1 MWVDDDTPGGLLGWC
16 IGSVLA
22 GLGAPPGTNTAG
34 TTGISEAQSAAG
46 FIAHVMQAEEPERLR
61 RMFETIVKAAETGAP
76 SVDNARLRE
85 MAGVVI
91 NAISAANGVI
101 YRAAGFGRDDREVTI
116 ARSML
121 GKEAGETSMYR
132 GRWSAQ
138 STTSTP
144 VKQRFIPLEKP
155 ADNKNISRKKSTPPA
170 LRAGVDGDDI
180 TAIGESARSE
190 HIWQQ
195 LEQGPAI
202 TQAAGTDAGVKE
214 KEKEEEDISVSER
227 ARTTVDNIYYV
238 FSSVNEDA
246 AAMEVVVLLLRG
258 ALDVLVEKPPTSRD
272 ALEESSGDSYEIC
285 VFLHALMC
293 TRPSESD
300 EAFRSALSCMELPVI
315 EFLLREH
322 AELDATVARVVGSLR
337 ADVGIQRILKRRLC
351 PDTNSAPYAI
361 DSR

>member
-1 MWVDDDTPGGLLGWC
+1 
-16 IGSVLA
+16 
-22 GLGAPPGTNTAG
+22 
-34 TTGISEAQSAAG
+34 
-46 FIAHVMQAEEPERLR
+46 
-61 RMFETIVKAAETGAP
+61 MFETIVKAAEMGAP

-101 YRAAGFGRDDREVTI
+101 YRATGFGRDDREVAI

-121 GKEAGETSMYR
+121 GKEAGGTSMYR

-144 VKQRFIPLEKP
+144 AKQRFIPPEKP

-170 LRAGVDGDDI
+170 LRAGVDGGDI

-202 TQAAGTDAGVKE
+202 TQAVGTDAGVKE
-214 KEKEEEDISVSER
+214 KEKEEEEEDISISER

-238 FSSVNEDA
+238 LSSADEDA

-258 ALDVLVEKPPTSRD
+258 ALDVLAEKPPTSRD

-337 ADVGIQRILKRRLC
+337 ADVGTQRILKRRLC

-361 DSR
+361 DSQ